1 MPKEKKNLW
10 KTYATLEE
18 DLINCF
24 KKRNIEV
31 KKITVINGATKYII
45 EVER

>member
-1 MPKEKKNLW
+1 MNNDYK
-10 KTYATLEE
+10 TLEE

-31 KKITVINGATKYII
+31 EEIKVINGATKYII
-45 EVER
+45 KVKRD